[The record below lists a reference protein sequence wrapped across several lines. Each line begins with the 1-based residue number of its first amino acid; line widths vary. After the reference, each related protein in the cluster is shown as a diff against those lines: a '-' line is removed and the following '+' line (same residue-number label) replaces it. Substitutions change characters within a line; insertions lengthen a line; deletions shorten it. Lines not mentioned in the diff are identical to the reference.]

1 MCLKG
6 YYEWKQAGGIG
17 VWKYG
22 GTVRITSCP
31 KGSPSSFGG
40 SDSADESVDDSES
53 SQFDQLLEF
62 LHLSGEVSLEE
73 SNTANILTFLF
84 DRFGLGLLQAYLM
97 ERNGVEDFP
106 LNSMVGNRCCA
117 EESSQELLWIAGF
130 SEQSGNSSDFIIHIF
145 LCNTNY
151 RCRRMW

>member
-62 LHLSGEVSLEE
+62 LHLSSEVSLEE
-73 SNTANILTFLF
+73 SNAANILTFLF

-106 LNSMVGNRCCA
+106 LNSMVGKTMCSLSKNRT
-117 EESSQELLWIAGF
+117 SLLKPQLVVGICISFRHLTLDKFQG
-130 SEQSGNSSDFIIHIF
+130 SF
-145 LCNTNY
+145 LLLY
-151 RCRRMW
+151 